1 MECITYNRG
10 WLFSISSDHLRDK
23 ALEQPCA
30 ITIKVETGQRNFTS
44 NQNQT
49 DTTLS
54 AQLQVQGLK

>member
-1 MECITYNRG
+1 MVCITYNRG
-10 WLFSISSDHLRDK
+10 WLFNISTDHFRDK

-54 AQLQVQGLK
+54 V